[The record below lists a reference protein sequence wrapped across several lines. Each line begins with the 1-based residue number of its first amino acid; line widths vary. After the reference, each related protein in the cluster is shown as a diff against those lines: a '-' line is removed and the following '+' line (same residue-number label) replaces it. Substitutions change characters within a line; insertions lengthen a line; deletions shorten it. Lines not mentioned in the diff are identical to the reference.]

1 MSSYL
6 LPGQRLGSYEI
17 IALLGIGGMGQV
29 YRARDPRLERDIAL
43 KVLQTDDREHRGRFA
58 REARAIAAL
67 NHPNIVTIHSVE
79 EVEGVPFIT
88 MELVEGTPLN
98 RLIPP
103 GGFELN
109 ELLSIAIPISEALAA
124 AHARGIVHRDLKPPN
139 VMVGADGRVKMLDFG
154 LAKNIEAAKLPS
166 VEETREGQVIGT
178 LAYMSPEQ
186 LMADTIDARSD
197 IFSLG
202 ILIYEMATG
211 KRPFEGPNAAVVLVS
226 LLNNTVPAIG
236 GAAADLDR
244 IIARATAR
252 KPGGRYQRVTDLLG
266 DLRAMMSGMALTTP
280 PVTRLPAIAVLPFAN
295 LTNDPDQ
302 EYFCDGMAEELI
314 SALSRVKGLAVVSRT
329 SAFQFKGT
337 QVDVREIGERLDV
350 QTVLEGSVRKAGNRL
365 RISAQL
371 VNVADGYHLWSERFD
386 RNIDDVF
393 LIQDEIARSI
403 TESLRVTLT
412 RPGTGMMVKPATSN
426 IDAYHLYLRGRFL
439 LNKFADLYASWT
451 SAQKCFE
458 EAIALDPMYSAAH
471 AGLSEVW
478 TALGYTTFVPAPEA
492 SRAALEAAERAVTL
506 DPSLPEGHTALGW
519 TKTLFA
525 VDMRTAERDFQRAL
539 EIAPGYAPAHG
550 YYALLLCGFGR
561 FDESID
567 HATQARH
574 HDPLWMMMPFIMC
587 QVLICARRFVEA
599 ERQMREILTIDPNFA
614 GGYWYLSSALM
625 GQGRVDEAV
634 ALQEKGVELV
644 HRAPFFVALL
654 AMWYCRQGRHA
665 EGEALREELIAG
677 GRCTPVWLAMLCG
690 ELGKKDLAF
699 EYLELAIAQHDD
711 QVSFM
716 AVDHRFDSLRGDP
729 RFNAAL
735 RKLGLPVFV
744 GTTT

>member
-1 MSSYL
+1 MYL
-6 LPGQRLGSYEI
+6 LPGHRLGSYEV
-17 IALLGIGGMGQV
+17 IALLGVGGMGQV
-29 YRARDPRLERDIAL
+29 YRARDPRLERDIAI
-43 KVLQTDDREHRGRFA
+43 KILQTDDAEHRKRFA

-79 EVEGVPFIT
+79 EVDGQPFLT

-103 GGFELN
+103 GGFELH
-109 ELLSIAIPISEALAA
+109 ELLAIAIPIADALAV

-139 VMVGADGRVKMLDFG
+139 VMVCPDGRVKILDFG
-154 LAKNIEAAKLPS
+154 LAKNLARKMDAASLAS
-166 VEETREGQVIGT
+166 AEETREGQIIGT

-186 LMADTIDARSD
+186 LMADTVDARSD

-202 ILIYEMATG
+202 VLIYEMATG
-211 KRPFEGPNAAVVLVS
+211 KRPFDGPNAAMVLVS
-226 LLNNTVPAIG
+226 LLNNPVPAVG

-244 IIARATAR
+244 VISRATAR
-252 KPGGRYQRVTDLLG
+252 KAGARYQRVADLVS
-266 DLRAMMSGMALTTP
+266 DLRALMTGMALTTP

-350 QTVLEGSVRKAGNRL
+350 QTVLEGSVRRAGNRL

-371 VNVADGYHLWSERFD
+371 VNVTDGYHIWSERFD
-386 RNIDDVF
+386 RAVDDVF

-412 RPGTGMMVKPATSN
+412 RPMTGMMVKAPTAN
-426 IDAYHLYLRGRFL
+426 LDAYHLYLRGRFL
-439 LNKFADLYASWT
+439 LNKFADLYGSLTMAR
-451 SAQKCFE
+451 KCFE
-458 EAIALDPMYSAAH
+458 DAVALDPMYSAAY
-471 AGLSEVW
+471 AGLSEAC
-478 TALGYTTFVPAPEA
+478 TALGYTTFLPAPEA

-506 DPSLPEGHTALGW
+506 DPTLPEGHTALGW

-525 VDMRTAERDFQRAL
+525 IDMRTAERDFQRAL
-539 EIAPGYAPAHG
+539 EIAPTYAPAHG

-561 FDESID
+561 FEDAID

-574 HDPLWMMMPFIMC
+574 HDPLWMMMPFIIS
-587 QVLICARRFVEA
+587 QVLICARRFKEA
-599 ERQMREILTIDPNFA
+599 EHQMREMLSIDPDMA
-614 GGYWYLSSALM
+614 GCYWYLSSALA
-625 GQGRVDEAV
+625 GQGRLDEAIE
-634 ALQEKGVELV
+634 AQEKGVSLV
-644 HRAPFFVALL
+644 RRAPFFVALL
-654 AMWYCRQGRHA
+654 AVWYCRIGRRDA
-665 EGEALREELIAG
+665 AEALREELVSG
-677 GRCTPVWLAMLCG
+677 GRCTPVWLAMVCG
-690 ELGKKDLAF
+690 ELGKTDLALQ
-699 EYLELAIAQHDD
+699 YLDLAIAQHDD

-729 RFNAAL
+729 RFDATL
-735 RKLGLPVFV
+735 RRIGLPVLSR
-744 GTTT
+744 

>member
-1 MSSYL
+1 MYL

-17 IALLGIGGMGQV
+17 VALLGVGGMGQV

-43 KVLQTDDREHRGRFA
+43 KILQTDDAEHRKRFA

-79 EVEGVPFIT
+79 DFEGQPFLT

-103 GGFELN
+103 GGFELH
-109 ELLSIAIPISEALAA
+109 ELLAIAVPIAEGLAA

-139 VMVGADGRVKMLDFG
+139 VMVSADGRVKMLDFG
-154 LAKNIEAAKLPS
+154 LAKNIEAKSLAS
-166 VEETREGQVIGT
+166 AEETREGQIIGT

-186 LMADTIDARSD
+186 LMADTVDARSD

-202 ILIYEMATG
+202 VLIYEMATS
-211 KRPFEGPNAAVVLVS
+211 KRPFDGPNAAVILVS
-226 LLNNTVPAIG
+226 LLNSPVPQIG

-244 IIARATAR
+244 IISRATAR
-252 KPGGRYQRVTDLLG
+252 KPGGRYQRVVDLLS
-266 DLRAMMSGMALTTP
+266 DLRALMTGMALATP
-280 PVTRLPAIAVLPFAN
+280 PVTRAPAIAVLPFAN

-329 SAFQFKGT
+329 SAFQFKGSPI
-337 QVDVREIGERLDV
+337 DVREIGERLDV
-350 QTVLEGSVRKAGNRL
+350 RTVLEGSVRRAGNRL

-371 VNVADGYHLWSERFD
+371 VNVTDGFHIWSERFD
-386 RNIDDVF
+386 RTADDVF

-412 RPGTGMMVKPATSN
+412 RPATGVMVKPPTSN
-426 IDAYHLYLRGRFL
+426 LDAYHLYLRGRFL
-439 LNKFADLYASWT
+439 MNKFADLYGSLTGAR
-451 SAQKCFE
+451 KCFE
-458 EAIALDPMYSAAH
+458 QAVELDPMYSAAY
-471 AGLSEVW
+471 AGLSEVC
-478 TALGYTTFVPAPEA
+478 TALGYTTFLPAPEA

-525 VDMRTAERDFQRAL
+525 IDMRTAERDFQRAL

-550 YYALLLCGFGR
+550 YYALLLCGLGR
-561 FDESID
+561 FDQALD
-567 HATQARH
+567 HASQARH
-574 HDPLWMMMPFIMC
+574 HDPLWMMMPFIMS
-587 QVLICARRFVEA
+587 QVLICARKFQEA
-599 ERQMREILTIDPNFA
+599 EHQMRELLALDPNFD
-614 GGYWYLSSALM
+614 GCYWYLSNALA
-625 GQGRVDEAV
+625 GQGKLDEAIAV
-634 ALQEKGVELV
+634 QEKGVALV
-644 HRAPFFVALL
+644 RRAPFFVALL
-654 AMWYCRQGRHA
+654 AIWYCRAGRREDA
-665 EGEALREELIAG
+665 EQLREELIAG
-677 GRCTPVWLAMLCG
+677 GRCTPVWLAMVCG

-699 EYLELAIAQHDD
+699 EYLEVAMAQHDD

-729 RFNAAL
+729 RFDAAL
-735 RKLGLPVFV
+735 RRLGLPVLPR
-744 GTTT
+744 

>member
-1 MSSYL
+1 MYL

-17 IALLGIGGMGQV
+17 VALLGVGGMGQV

-43 KVLQTDDREHRGRFA
+43 KILQTDDAEHRKRFA

-79 EVEGVPFIT
+79 EFEGQPFLT

-103 GGFELN
+103 GGFELH
-109 ELLSIAIPISEALAA
+109 ELLAIAVPIAEGLAA

-139 VMVGADGRVKMLDFG
+139 VMVSADGRVKMLDFG
-154 LAKNIEAAKLPS
+154 LAKNIEAKSLAS
-166 VEETREGQVIGT
+166 AEETREGQIIGT

-186 LMADTIDARSD
+186 LMADTVDARSD

-202 ILIYEMATG
+202 VLIYEMATS
-211 KRPFEGPNAAVVLVS
+211 KRPFDGPNAAVILVS
-226 LLNNTVPAIG
+226 LLNSPVPQIG

-244 IIARATAR
+244 IISRATAR
-252 KPGGRYQRVTDLLG
+252 KPGGRYQRVVDLLS
-266 DLRAMMSGMALTTP
+266 DLRALMTGMALATP
-280 PVTRLPAIAVLPFAN
+280 PVTRAPAIAVLPFAN

-329 SAFQFKGT
+329 SAFQFKGSPI
-337 QVDVREIGERLDV
+337 DVREIGERLDV
-350 QTVLEGSVRKAGNRL
+350 RTVLEGSVRRAGNRL

-371 VNVADGYHLWSERFD
+371 VNVTDGFHIWSERFD
-386 RNIDDVF
+386 RTADDVF

-412 RPGTGMMVKPATSN
+412 RPATGVMVKPPTSN
-426 IDAYHLYLRGRFL
+426 LDAYHLYLRGRFL
-439 LNKFADLYASWT
+439 MNKFADLYGSLTGAR
-451 SAQKCFE
+451 KCFE
-458 EAIALDPMYSAAH
+458 QAVELDPMYSAAY
-471 AGLSEVW
+471 AGLSEVC
-478 TALGYTTFVPAPEA
+478 TALGYTTFLPAPEA

-525 VDMRTAERDFQRAL
+525 IDMRTAERDFQRAL

-550 YYALLLCGFGR
+550 YYALLLCGLGR
-561 FDESID
+561 FDQALD
-567 HATQARH
+567 HASQARH
-574 HDPLWMMMPFIMC
+574 HDPLWMMMPFIMS
-587 QVLICARRFVEA
+587 QVLICARKFQEA
-599 ERQMREILTIDPNFA
+599 EHQMRELLALDPNFD
-614 GGYWYLSSALM
+614 GCYWYLSNALA
-625 GQGRVDEAV
+625 GQGKLDEAIAV
-634 ALQEKGVELV
+634 QEKGVALV
-644 HRAPFFVALL
+644 RRAPFFVALL
-654 AMWYCRQGRHA
+654 AIWYCRAGRREDA
-665 EGEALREELIAG
+665 EQLREELIAG
-677 GRCTPVWLAMLCG
+677 GRCTPVWLAMVCG

-699 EYLELAIAQHDD
+699 EYLEVAMAQHDD

-729 RFNAAL
+729 RFDAAL
-735 RKLGLPVFV
+735 RRLGLPVLPR
-744 GTTT
+744 

>member
-1 MSSYL
+1 VYL

-17 IALLGIGGMGQV
+17 VALLGVGGMGQV

-43 KVLQTDDREHRGRFA
+43 KILQTDDADHRKRFA

-67 NHPNIVTIHSVE
+67 NHPNIITIHSVE
-79 EVEGVPFIT
+79 EFEGQPFLT

-103 GGFELN
+103 GGLELPQ
-109 ELLSIAIPISEALAA
+109 LLSIAVPIAEALAA

-139 VMVGADGRVKMLDFG
+139 VMVSADGRVKMLDFG
-154 LAKNIEAAKLPS
+154 LAKNIVAKSLAS
-166 VEETREGQVIGT
+166 AEETREGQIIGT

-186 LMADTIDARSD
+186 LMADTVDARSD

-202 ILIYEMATG
+202 VLIYEMATG
-211 KRPFEGPNAAVVLVS
+211 KRPFDGPNPAVILVS
-226 LLNNTVPAIG
+226 LLNSPVPAIG
-236 GAAADLDR
+236 GASADLDR
-244 IIARATAR
+244 IISRATAR
-252 KPGGRYQRVTDLLG
+252 KPGGRYQRVTDLLS
-266 DLRAMMSGMALTTP
+266 DLRALMTGMALATP
-280 PVTRLPAIAVLPFAN
+280 PVTRSPAIAVLPFAN

-329 SAFQFKGT
+329 SAFQFKGSPI
-337 QVDVREIGERLDV
+337 DVREIGERLDV

-371 VNVADGYHLWSERFD
+371 VNVSDGYHIWSERFD
-386 RNIDDVF
+386 RTVDDVF

-412 RPGTGMMVKPATSN
+412 RPATGVMVKPATSN
-426 IDAYHLYLRGRFL
+426 LDAYHLYLRGRFL
-439 LNKFADLYASWT
+439 FNKFADLYGSWT
-451 SAQKCFE
+451 SARRCFE
-458 EAIALDPMYSAAH
+458 EAVALDPMYSAAY

-506 DPSLPEGHTALGW
+506 DPTLPEGHTALGW

-525 VDMRTAERDFQRAL
+525 MDLRTADRDFQRAL

-561 FDESID
+561 FDEAID
-567 HATQARH
+567 HASQARR
-574 HDPLWMMMPFIMC
+574 HDPLWLMMPFIMC
-587 QVLICARRFVEA
+587 QVLICARKFEDA
-599 ERQMREILTIDPNFA
+599 ERQMREVLAVDPNMD
-614 GGYWYLSSALM
+614 GCYWYLSSALA
-625 GQGRVDEAV
+625 GQGRLDEAIEV
-634 ALQEKGVELV
+634 QEKGVELV
-644 HRAPFFVALL
+644 RRAPFFVALL
-654 AMWYCRQGRHA
+654 AIWYCRKGRREDA
-665 EGEALREELIAG
+665 ERLREELISG
-677 GRCTPVWLAMLCG
+677 GRCTPVWLAMVCG
-690 ELGKKDLAF
+690 ELGRKDLAF
-699 EYLELAIAQHDD
+699 EYLEVAIVQHDD

-729 RFNAAL
+729 RFDAAL
-735 RKLGLPVFV
+735 RRLGLPVLPR
-744 GTTT
+744 

>member
-1 MSSYL
+1 VYL

-17 IALLGIGGMGQV
+17 VALLGVGGMGQV
-29 YRARDPRLERDIAL
+29 YRARDPRLQREIAL
-43 KVLQTDDREHRGRFA
+43 KILQTDDADHRKRFA

-79 EVEGVPFIT
+79 EFEGQPFLT

-98 RLIPP
+98 RMIPP
-103 GGFELN
+103 GGFELH
-109 ELLSIAIPISEALAA
+109 ELLSIAIPIAEALAA

-139 VMVGADGRVKMLDFG
+139 VMVAADGRVKMLDFG
-154 LAKNIEAAKLPS
+154 LAKNIEPKSLASA
-166 VEETREGQVIGT
+166 EETREGQIIGT

-186 LMADTIDARSD
+186 LMADTVDARSD

-202 ILIYEMATG
+202 VLIYEMATG
-211 KRPFEGPNAAVVLVS
+211 KRPFDGPNPAVILVS
-226 LLNNTVPAIG
+226 LLNTPVPAIG
-236 GAAADLDR
+236 GASADLDR
-244 IIARATAR
+244 IISRASAR
-252 KPGGRYQRVTDLLG
+252 KPGARYQRVTDLLS
-266 DLRAMMSGMALTTP
+266 DLRALMTGMALATP
-280 PVTRLPAIAVLPFAN
+280 PVTRSPAIAVLPFAN

-329 SAFQFKGT
+329 SAFQFKNSPI
-337 QVDVREIGERLDV
+337 DVREIGERLDV
-350 QTVLEGSVRKAGNRL
+350 RSVLEGSVRRAGNRL
-365 RISAQL
+365 RISVQL
-371 VNVADGYHLWSERFD
+371 INVSDGFHIWSERFD
-386 RNIDDVF
+386 RTVDDVF

-412 RPGTGMMVKPATSN
+412 RPATGVIVKPPTASL
-426 IDAYHLYLRGRFL
+426 DAYHLYLRGRFL
-439 LNKFADLYASWT
+439 LNKFADLHGALT
-451 SAQKCFE
+451 GARRCFE
-458 EAIALDPMYSAAH
+458 QAVELDPTYSAAY
-471 AGLSEVW
+471 AGLSEAC
-478 TALGYTTFVPAPEA
+478 TALGYTTFLPAPEA

-525 VDMRTAERDFQRAL
+525 IDMRTAERDFQRAL

-561 FDESID
+561 VDDAIE
-567 HATQARH
+567 HASRARH
-574 HDPLWMMMPFIMC
+574 HDPLWMMMPFIMS
-587 QVLICARRFVEA
+587 QVLICARRFAEA
-599 ERQMREILTIDPNFA
+599 EHQMRELLAIDPNID
-614 GGYWYLSSALM
+614 GCYWYLSSALA
-625 GQGRVDEAV
+625 GQGKLTEAIEV
-634 ALQEKGVELV
+634 QEKGVGLV

-654 AMWYCRQGRHA
+654 AIWYCRAGRVDDA
-665 EGEALREELIAG
+665 ERLRDELLAG
-677 GRCTPVWLAMLCG
+677 GRCTPVWLAMVCG

-699 EYLELAIAQHDD
+699 EYLEHAIAQHDD

-729 RFNAAL
+729 RLDASL
-735 RKLGLPVFV
+735 RRLGLPVLPR
-744 GTTT
+744 